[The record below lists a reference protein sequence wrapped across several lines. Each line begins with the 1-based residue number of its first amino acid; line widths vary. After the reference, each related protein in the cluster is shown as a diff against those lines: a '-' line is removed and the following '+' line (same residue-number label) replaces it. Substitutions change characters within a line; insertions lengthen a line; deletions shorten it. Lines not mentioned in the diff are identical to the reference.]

1 MGRLLYKPFGIL
13 FSVAAGKLAA
23 KLFTSIWAAVDKDS
37 TDGRPPRPT
46 EADAPVGKAIAAT
59 AIEAATYAG
68 TRAAFDRAGV
78 RTFHHLTGVWAGPKP
93 AKAKKQ

>member
-1 MGRLLYKPFGIL
+1 MGRLLYKPFGIV
-13 FSVAAGKLAA
+13 FSVVAGKVAA
-23 KLFTSIWAAVDKDS
+23 KIFMAIWAAVDKDA
-37 TDGRPPRPT
+37 DGIRPPRAT

-78 RTFHHLTGVWAGPKP
+78 RTFHYFTGVWAGPKP
-93 AKAKKQ
+93 AKAKK